1 MSVEP
6 GRTSAYALDIR
17 WRIVWQ
23 RIGRCLKYRDIA
35 TNLGVSLGTVANILN
50 LFERTG
56 SVDPKVRQARDTCRK
71 LDDCHEVYILGLI
84 YNNPALQLHE
94 ICNKIEEATS
104 VIVSAP
110 TICRLLR
117 RNGLTRKKIRYVALQ
132 RCSYMRA
139 EFIARIS
146 FYPVEQIIWI
156 DETGCNAKDHTR
168 KLGYE
173 IRGETP
179 VCHRLL
185 VRGKRVSSITAMSID
200 GLLAYELTVDTVNGE
215 AFLNFLTGTLIPEMM
230 PYDGNNPRSILV
242 MDNCSIHHVQEVAD
256 YLQSVGIP
264 LIYLPPYSPDLNPI
278 EELFSFLKYY
288 LKQHDDVIQ
297 ALNNNPIEV
306 IKSAFNEIT
315 PALCKAWIKHAGY
328 CD

>member
-1 MSVEP
+1 
-6 GRTSAYALDIR
+6 
-17 WRIVWQ
+17 
-23 RIGRCLKYRDIA
+23 
-35 TNLGVSLGTVANILN
+35 
-50 LFERTG
+50 
-56 SVDPKVRQARDTCRK
+56 
-71 LDDCHEVYILGLI
+71 
-84 YNNPALQLHE
+84 
-94 ICNKIEEATS
+94 
-104 VIVSAP
+104 
-110 TICRLLR
+110 
-117 RNGLTRKKIRYVALQ
+117 
-132 RCSYMRA
+132 MRA

-168 KLGYE
+168 KLEYE
-173 IRGETP
+173 IRGETH

-230 PYDGNNPRSILV
+230 PYDGSNPRSILV

-297 ALNNNPIEV
+297 ALNNNPIEI